1 MTCNI
6 CTENYTKNNRAK
18 VTCVYCDFDA
28 CRQCCS
34 RYIIDR
40 QEANC
45 MNNVCKKE
53 WSRRFLKAN
62 FTKNFLKTEWRTIQ
76 EKKCL
81 DKERALFPAT
91 MTKIEREK
99 RREERRIEIKRL
111 WNEEIETRTTIK
123 SLEYKLNFDS
133 YTDEEIQAIHSKH
146 TAAWIRYIDIR
157 RIKRNLSDIQA
168 NGGDVAASNTYN
180 GRTCSDSNCRGLL
193 STQWKCATCEKYT
206 CKECLVLKD
215 TREDNGHV
223 CKMEDVETAKLLA
236 SDTKPCPKCRVPIY
250 KIMGC
255 DQMWCTEC
263 HTGFSWRTGNIE
275 TRIHN
280 PHFYEYQRE
289 RNNGQAPRN
298 HGDMECGRTI
308 ECRDGREL
316 YVYMREQCD
325 YLGKLA
331 ATKCVQNNPETQRVT
346 KKDLEKLRFIRSSTK
361 IFHRMI
367 HLQMDELPRYT
378 TDHVANNEALR
389 KKFLTR
395 DPSKEPLEDAE
406 KRLKRTVL
414 AREEKIAKNREI
426 YNVGDLLVRTYT
438 DIMYRFRDEWREFR
452 KDGELSYE
460 EVDQHFQVFLSYFE
474 ELDNIV
480 RYCNEIL
487 EDINVTYCKSTKS
500 KRIVIDDLRKTED
513 NVFKL
518 V

>member
-1 MTCNI
+1 
-6 CTENYTKNNRAK
+6 
-18 VTCVYCDFDA
+18 
-28 CRQCCS
+28 
-34 RYIIDR
+34 
-40 QEANC
+40 
-45 MNNVCKKE
+45 MNNACKKE

-62 FTKNFLKTEWRTIQ
+62 FTKNFLKTEWRTVQ

-91 MTKIEREK
+91 MATIERK
-99 RREERRIEIKRL
+99 REETKARKEIILEKITQRKIKDLEQRL
-111 WNEEIETRTTIK
+111 
-123 SLEYKLNFDS
+123 YHGD
-133 YTDEEIQAIHSKH
+133 YTDEQIQDIHSEH
-146 TAAWIRYIDIR
+146 AAVWIRHIDIR
-157 RIKRNLSDIQA
+157 RRKQNLRVIQA
-168 NGGDVAASNTYN
+168 NGGDVASKATYN

-206 CKECLVLKD
+206 CKECHLLKD
-215 TREDNGHV
+215 DNHV
-223 CKMEDVETAKLLA
+223 CKAEDVETAKLLA
-236 SDTKPCPKCRVPIY
+236 IDTKPCPKCRVPIY

-308 ECRDGREL
+308 EGRDGREL
-316 YVYMREQCD
+316 YTYMREQCD
-325 YLGKLA
+325 YLSKLA
-331 ATKCVQNNPETQRVT
+331 ATKCVQKTPDGRRVP
-346 KKDLEKLRFIRSSTK
+346 KKDLEKLRSIRSS
-361 IFHRMI
+361 INLFHRMF
-367 HLQMDELPRYT
+367 HLQISELPRYT

-438 DIMYRFRDEWREFR
+438 DIMYRFRDDWREYR

-480 RYCNEIL
+480 RYCNELL
-487 EDINVTYCKSTKS
+487 EDINETYCKSTKS
-500 KRIVIDDLRKTED
+500 KRIVIKNDLRKTEG

-518 V
+518 VSMSVEKTMMMK